1 MVSLR
6 TEVKFS
12 SVMFTQTQN
21 CAKKQKRM
29 KYFGVNVLWN
39 DYVIDTQA
47 HVRLMFDFV
56 VTIKTSNKCVQ
67 NNAEITTYSHE
78 FY

>member
-1 MVSLR
+1 M
-6 TEVKFS
+6 KFS

-39 DYVIDTQA
+39 DLCNLDTQA
-47 HVRLMFDFV
+47 YVRDA
-56 VTIKTSNKCVQ
+56 KS
-67 NNAEITTYSHE
+67 
-78 FY
+78 